1 MRVMADDNAFLELIR
16 RVRARD
22 ESAATEV
29 VRRYERA
36 LLREI
41 RLRLRNP
48 RLRRALDS
56 GDICQS
62 VLASFF
68 LRAASGQ
75 YDLQKSEQLFRLL
88 VVMARNKL
96 ASQARHSYVARRDPE
111 SLSSGLTGGEHLSD
125 TGPSPSQAVDA
136 DDLCAAVLGVLSA
149 EERQLADRRAH
160 SEEWAD
166 IAADLGG
173 SPENLRKKLARALS
187 RAARQ
192 LGVDPTQGG

>member
-1 MRVMADDNAFLELIR
+1 MADENTFLELIQ
-16 RVRARD
+16 RVRAG
-22 ESAATEV
+22 EEAAAAEV

-41 RLRLRNP
+41 RLRLRDP

-75 YDLQKSEQLFRLL
+75 YDLQHSGHLLKLL
-88 VVMARNKL
+88 VAMARNKL
-96 ASQARHSYVARRDPE
+96 ASQARHSYVVRRDPDALRTG
-111 SLSSGLTGGEHLSD
+111 LSAGEYLTAPEP
-125 TGPSPSQAVDA
+125 GPAQAVATSDFCGA
-136 DDLCAAVLGVLSA
+136 LMASLSA
-149 EERQLADRRAH
+149 EERQLADRRAR

-173 SPENLRKKLARALS
+173 NPDNLRKKLARALN
-187 RAARQ
+187 RAVRR
-192 LGVDPTQGG
+192 LSGEPTDGE